1 MELALWLKAA
11 SNVNLLIACNLLL
24 LFPLAQ
30 KPSESSQKYRKCPSI
45 VVEDLRVTSL
55 SSFKIKLKILL
66 VVTLRTLL

>member
-24 LFPLAQ
+24 LFPLGSETFRKFLEIQ
-30 KPSESSQKYRKCPSI
+30 KMSFYCSRGFKGH
-45 VVEDLRVTSL
+45 L
-55 SSFKIKLKILL
+55 SFIIQNKLKILL